1 MITSP
6 TDDLDPRRCKSGQ
19 SSLQD
24 DEVTEGTN
32 TTSVL
37 KAVMLMK
44 RSRGSIQMDNKFD
57 ELESNTNSDQ
67 KNENKLHLSLK
78 RGVKSAPNLKH
89 RGSNYKVGRKQSIM
103 GLEKNKQKHQSN
115 KNGKSKFVNHRNKTS
130 VKRTSPQP
138 SSSNEK
144 NRRSNT
150 REPKTEPYKTPQSMD
165 AGSDLTR
172 TSSGTSSK
180 KPKTPQL
187 EVPTQGRPCSSP
199 TPYAREQEKK
209 HTSELDDRW
218 VAGDKKFKVKQIVN
232 TRIPGKENPV
242 EVYQRFEPSM
252 FSYVDT
258 MNNFER
264 EKAVDPFGAKL
275 KARAWLK
282 QAKEKLAAGGGDY
295 NPGQSPI
302 IVIEEFCAEE
312 EVWNGKSQYQKKE
325 NAKGSQGSLEILLE
339 DSDKENIAEQE
350 TKVE

>member
-1 MITSP
+1 
-6 TDDLDPRRCKSGQ
+6 
-19 SSLQD
+19 
-24 DEVTEGTN
+24 
-32 TTSVL
+32 
-37 KAVMLMK
+37 MK

-78 RGVKSAPNLKH
+78 RGAKSAPNLKH
-89 RGSNYKVGRKQSIM
+89 RGSNYKVGRKQSII

-130 VKRTSPQP
+130 VKRISPQP
-138 SSSNEK
+138 SYSNEK
-144 NRRSNT
+144 NRRCNT

-172 TSSGTSSK
+172 TTPGTSSK
-180 KPKTPQL
+180 KTKTPQL

-209 HTSELDDRW
+209 HRSELDDRW

-252 FSYVDT
+252 FSYIDT